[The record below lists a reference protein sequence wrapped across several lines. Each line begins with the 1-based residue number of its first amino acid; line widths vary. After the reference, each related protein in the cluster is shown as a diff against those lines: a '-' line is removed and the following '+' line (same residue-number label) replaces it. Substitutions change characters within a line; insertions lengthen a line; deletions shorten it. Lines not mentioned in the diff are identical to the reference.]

1 MTRILWIVL
10 LAIGLFVFTGFTIL
24 CVVAWITHKHL
35 NSTGIA
41 MLVAN
46 GCAAWFLLGLL
57 RKEVR
62 ERRAVKNSPA
72 GSN

>member
-1 MTRILWIVL
+1 MTRILWIML
-10 LAIGLFVFTGFTIL
+10 LVISLFVFTCFTIL
-24 CVVAWITHKHL
+24 CVVAWVTHRHL

-41 MLVAN
+41 MLMAN
-46 GCAAWFLLGLL
+46 GYAAWFLLGLL

-62 ERRAVKNSPA
+62 ERHTVKNSPA